1 MCGGRVKR
9 RITKGKEETGER
21 KGRRREGGERKRSM

>member
-9 RITKGKEETGER
+9 RERKGKEETGER
-21 KGRRREGGERKRSM
+21 KGRRGEGGERKRSM